1 MVINF
6 IISLCYQIQNNMT
19 TINNRQAAI
28 LGIVE
33 AYSGVTAKQ
42 VESLIEATNGI
53 GGVSFVKLNGY
64 SSDKSQ
70 NTEVANQ
77 LVNIGASYANMLT
90 KDSNIYANFD
100 VANVNVDAFNY
111 ETIDTAKLTLEQFKQ
126 AVKEALPLA
135 LEELQAPKAKKDTS
149 ADIWLN
155 KALVF
160 NLNTMRLSIF
170 GQSVNKVVETKGE
183 FKKVKSAPKT
193 VAKKLIE
200 KQAKGKA
207 QTLRRFTL
215 DNFDGSIK
223 VAGETIEIG

>member
-1 MVINF
+1 
-6 IISLCYQIQNNMT
+6 MT